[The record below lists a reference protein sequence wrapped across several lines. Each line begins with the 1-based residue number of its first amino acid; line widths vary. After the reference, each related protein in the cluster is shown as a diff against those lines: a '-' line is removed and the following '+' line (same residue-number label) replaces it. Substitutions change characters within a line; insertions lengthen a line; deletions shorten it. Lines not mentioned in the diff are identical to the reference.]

1 MRKRILVGILVALLL
16 IVCWQTVNSTL
27 PLLAEIRANLIPI
40 LEGSYPMP
48 KLADNVFY
56 LLITV
61 CFLVAI
67 LIPVLKSGKGK
78 DDDSDVED

>member
-1 MRKRILVGILVALLL
+1 MRKRILIGILVALLL
-16 IVCWQTVNSTL
+16 IVCWHAVNFAL
-27 PLLAEIRANLIPI
+27 PLLAEIRDNLIPI

-48 KLADNVFY
+48 ELADNVFY

-67 LIPVLKSGKGK
+67 LIPVVKSGKRE
-78 DDDSDVED
+78 DDGDGEE